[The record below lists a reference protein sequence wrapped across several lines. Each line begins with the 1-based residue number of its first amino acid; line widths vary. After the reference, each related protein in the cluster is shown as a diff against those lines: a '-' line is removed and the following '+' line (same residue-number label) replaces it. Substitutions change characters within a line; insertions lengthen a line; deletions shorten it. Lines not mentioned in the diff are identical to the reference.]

1 VSICV
6 NPWLIKK
13 KFARPCKRAGGRKES
28 GQLNFFLFLRGVFGL
43 RGCRLGGALLEFV
56 HAAGGV
62 HELLRAGVKGM
73 AHVANADDDGLLGGA
88 RLDHVAAGATDFRVH
103 IFRMNVRLHKKDNKT
118 IMISLDDKREILDL
132 MGRKF
137 EVRLGAT
144 ITRVNGITLWAKLE
158 NDLHIVTMTI
168 IILLP

>member
-1 VSICV
+1 M
-6 NPWLIKK
+6 
-13 KFARPCKRAGGRKES
+13 
-28 GQLNFFLFLRGVFGL
+28 FGL
-43 RGCRLGGALLEFV
+43 RGGRLGGALLEFV
-56 HAAGGV
+56 HATGGV
-62 HELLRAGVKGM
+62 HELLSAGVKGM

-158 NDLHIVTMTI
+158 NDLHIVIMTI

>member
-1 VSICV
+1 M
-6 NPWLIKK
+6 
-13 KFARPCKRAGGRKES
+13 
-28 GQLNFFLFLRGVFGL
+28 FGL

-103 IFRMNVRLHKKDNKT
+103 IFRMNVRLHKKDDKT
-118 IMISLDDKREILDL
+118 ITVSPDDKREFLGKKQILFVRNIKIL
-132 MGRKF
+132 FVRLVNSAKTIFPLETNSTANTSNCAHRFSYTLGRKI
-137 EVRLGAT
+137 ESY
-144 ITRVNGITLWAKLE
+144 
-158 NDLHIVTMTI
+158 
-168 IILLP
+168 

>member
-1 VSICV
+1 
-6 NPWLIKK
+6 
-13 KFARPCKRAGGRKES
+13 
-28 GQLNFFLFLRGVFGL
+28 VFGL
-43 RGCRLGGALLEFV
+43 RGGRLGGALLEFV
-56 HAAGGV
+56 HATGGV
-62 HELLRAGVKGM
+62 HELLSAGVKGM

-158 NDLHIVTMTI
+158 NDLHIVIMTI